1 MKLLDRIRQE
11 DVAGLD
17 FHHDHI
23 VASHFITTP
32 DGPRLNKLAVG
43 QYESGMTDREMAAEI
58 RAFWKKEKLP
68 TRTVCTCLHSQ
79 ALVIRYF
86 NYKNLS
92 MDELPPVLALE
103 AEEALQCD
111 SANIAMDWELNQTSA
126 QPSGLSGTLFAAPQ
140 KTITRHLNLIK
151 AAGLYSIRV
160 EASCS
165 ALSNLYSFL
174 NKNSQTRPVCLVSL
188 NEWTADI
195 VMCSNEGAYPRSVFS
210 ADKQWKDNQDY
221 LLENIQNALLYY
233 HLKLKNPPIEQ
244 ILLIGKISQMN
255 DFQKKLSQQTAL
267 TVTRLN
273 VTDNPLL
280 QFSQPEP
287 GYQQDWNCNLATSIG
302 LGLRKED
309 YELV

>member
-1 MKLLDRIRQE
+1 M
-11 DVAGLD
+11 D

-43 QYESGMTDREMAAEI
+43 QYKTGMTDRQIAEAI
-58 RAFWKKEKLP
+58 REFWKKEKIP
-68 TRTVCTCLHSQ
+68 TRTVCTCLHSR

-86 NYKNLS
+86 NYQNLS
-92 MDELPPVLALE
+92 MDELPHVLALE

-111 SANIAMDWELNQTSA
+111 AGHIAMDWQLNQTSA
-126 QPSGLSGTLFAAPQ
+126 QTSGLSGTLIAAPR

-160 EASCS
+160 DASCS

-174 NKNSQTRPVCLVSL
+174 NKNSPSRPVCLISL
-188 NEWTADI
+188 TERAADI
-195 VMCSNEGAYPRSVFS
+195 VMCSNEGAYPRSLFS

-244 ILLIGKISQMN
+244 ILMIGKTSQMN
-255 DFQKKLSQQTAL
+255 DFQKKLTQQTAL
-267 TVTRLN
+267 PVTHLN
-273 VTDNPLL
+273 ITDNPIL
-280 QFSQPEP
+280 QYNQPEP
-287 GYQQDWNCNLATSIG
+287 DCRQDWNCNLATGIG